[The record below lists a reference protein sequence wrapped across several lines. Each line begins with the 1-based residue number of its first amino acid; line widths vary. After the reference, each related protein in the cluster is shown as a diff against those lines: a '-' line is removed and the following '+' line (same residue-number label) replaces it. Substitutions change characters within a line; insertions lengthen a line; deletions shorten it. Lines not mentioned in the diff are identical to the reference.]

1 MFDRVNK
8 TKFKRLLIWKY
19 FFQLVIFPILVGLLY
34 AVFAFFAEV
43 AFRGWDTTVRDMT
56 EVVTIWFLTA
66 PLIVNIV
73 IIWTAI
79 ALIVNILSV
88 IPFIK
93 LIIDTISKDDEIT
106 KEIEV
111 TNVFLPYELQCVR
124 QSKRFIWDTFSR
136 KTNIECFIYDE
147 NKTKY
152 RFFWNESY
160 SSTVKDADPEIC
172 RAKRLKIS
180 YFKRSRIIF
189 RCEVTETDEPFAPQQ
204 PYQHDPALK
213 GKKSTG
219 KKSKKGK
226 QNKNKVAK
234 TANKD

>member
-8 TKFKRLLIWKY
+8 TKFKWLLAWKY
-19 FFQLVIFPILVGLLY
+19 FYQLFIAPFYCGIFTGILVFIIALCKGETAKLVDQMLEKLGP
-34 AVFAFFAEV
+34 FLTP
-43 AFRGWDTTVRDMT
+43 GWLIMLMGGY
-56 EVVTIWFLTA
+56 VVTFL
-66 PLIVNIV
+66 PNV
-73 IIWTAI
+73 
-79 ALIVNILSV
+79 LSV

-93 LIIDTISKDDEIT
+93 LIIDAISKDDEVT